1 LNEKVTSGTPTTA
14 GLLAI
19 TTVPLGPVDCRKA
32 ASTQPRFKPN
42 WTSHQLKPCSQP
54 NTCTPAPGG
63 KIITEG
69 KKMSGPARRCTP
81 AVTMAAIWAMAAGPQ
96 PINTSAAALRRTIRV
111 GCFVFM

>member
-1 LNEKVTSGTPTTA
+1 MA

-19 TTVPLGPVDCRKA
+19 NTGPAGPTAWRKA

-42 WTSHQLKPCSQP
+42 WTSHQPKPCMQP

-69 KKMSGPARRCTP
+69 
-81 AVTMAAIWAMAAGPQ
+81 
-96 PINTSAAALRRTIRV
+96 
-111 GCFVFM
+111 